1 MFCDISATNIVIVL
15 TLRQGFGN
23 TMPDLSELVQFH
35 SGQVENLYLLVLGQV
50 QMYKVNTILHF
61 IF

>member
-23 TMPDLSELVQFH
+23 MSDLVPFL
-35 SGQVENLYLLVLGQV
+35 SGQVENFYLLFLGQV
-50 QMYKVNTILHF
+50 QMFKVNTILYF